1 MFGRGA
7 QTLPQRPQLAVD
19 VVSAISQPSAAIALQ
34 SPKPAVQVNEQA
46 LSDPHRAIVAFTG
59 AAQASER
66 VARPS
71 PVHTV
76 RDAVPAGHVAVP
88 GVHTQPEHIVPLH
101 VDSAGQVTVVKPL
114 PSAVHTRTV
123 RASVHIEL
131 PGTQARATQV
141 PLRHDSV
148 AAHGVAV

>member
-1 MFGRGA
+1 MFARGA
-7 QTLPQRPQLAVD
+7 QMLPQRPQLVVD
-19 VVSAISQPSAAIALQ
+19 VFSATSQPSAGSVLQ
-34 SPKPAVQVNEQA
+34 SPKPDVQVNAQA

-59 AAQASER
+59 VAQASER

-71 PVHTV
+71 PLHTV
-76 RDAVPAGHVAVP
+76 LDAVPAGHVAVP
-88 GVHTQPEHIVPLH
+88 GVHTQPEHNVPLH
-101 VDSAGQVTVVKPL
+101 VDAAGQVTVVKPL

-131 PGTQARATQV
+131 PGTQVRATQA

-148 AAHGVAV
+148 AGHGVGV